1 MGDEEDDSAAAA
13 AAEMPWPPEK
23 WEVGLLCD
31 AKDEFG
37 TWYKGKV
44 VDVDPAKHPD
54 EVKVHYNG
62 TGPSALGNGR
72 ICSKFHCAQAGDRNT
87 TSGSV
92 LHPRT
97 SRWSH
102 AAASTLARSRK
113 QRCVLRDPT
122 PSDLRGCRLF
132 DTRVRRSL
140 QNKFLGGSSPV
151 VKEEGAGTKRKAEA
165 GAEEPSPKKAA

>member
-1 MGDEEDDSAAAA
+1 MGSEMCIRDRLRGARAWFRSPPPAGKSACDVEQESMGDEEDDSAAAA

-62 TGPSALGNGR
+62 TGPAALGNG
-72 ICSKFHCAQAGDRNT
+72 HT
-87 TSGSV
+87 
-92 LHPRT
+92 
-97 SRWSH
+97 
-102 AAASTLARSRK
+102 RS
-113 QRCVLRDPT
+113 
-122 PSDLRGCRLF
+122 
-132 DTRVRRSL
+132 
-140 QNKFLGGSSPV
+140 N
-151 VKEEGAGTKRKAEA
+151 
-165 GAEEPSPKKAA
+165 